1 MRIIDQIPH
10 PQLSIS
16 IFSMNNKY
24 LVKFEVGSYEQTYK
38 VNHDDVQGLEEL
50 KEKVNSELLD
60 KVAAAFR
67 EMHALDPWR

>member
-16 IFSMNNKY
+16 IFSMNSKY
-24 LVKFEVGSYEQTYK
+24 LIKFEVGSYEQTYK
-38 VNHDDVQGLEEL
+38 VNHEDVQGLEDL
-50 KEKVNSELLD
+50 KEKVNSELLE
-60 KVAAAFR
+60 KVATVFR